1 MFLFNE
7 SSFDNLA
14 AHFDYSSSIINNL
27 QTDTHYSNNN
37 KSFLFNSTM
46 KISNIDQE
54 EDNNNNIEYF
64 ELNSLNTHTCCDNLS
79 LLTEKQFEFDNITDY
94 DDEDNDVTTSLSADS
109 FTEYSFIS
117 STTTTTSPKVLPLV
131 KKKRNYLSKS
141 FRSSTN
147 KKSIKINKYLKQSR
161 SLVLNSIENNQLLN
175 EFHFKHKHQQRAKYV
190 NKRRRTST
198 TIIRQSNSAGNISN
212 TISINNTNLNTIN
225 TKNNVNYKPSIKVEK
240 LLNDTRGMRKYLI
253 DYDCLMSN
261 KTTTTTKTNSEQF
274 NDSLLFEKFRS
285 SFLNE
290 YSVNNNNN
298 NTTAQTYTNRCSSSG
313 YLTSI
318 SDC

>member
-27 QTDTHYSNNN
+27 QSDTHYNNNNN
-37 KSFLFNSTM
+37 KSLLFNSTM

-54 EDNNNNIEYF
+54 EDNNNNNNEYF
-64 ELNSLNTHTCCDNLS
+64 ELNSLNGHTCCDNLS

-94 DDEDNDVTTSLSADS
+94 DDDDNDVTTSLSADS

-141 FRSSTN
+141 FRSSSITN

-161 SLVLNSIENNQLLN
+161 SLVLNSIDNNQLLN
-175 EFHFKHKHQQRAKYV
+175 EFHLKHRHQQRAKYV
-190 NKRRRTST
+190 NKRRRTS

-212 TISINNTNLNTIN
+212 TISINCTNLNTIN
-225 TKNNVNYKPSIKVEK
+225 NNNVNYKPSIKVEK

-253 DYDCLMSN
+253 DYDCLMST
-261 KTTTTTKTNSEQF
+261 KTTTTTKNSEQF

-290 YSVNNNNN
+290 NSVNNNNN
-298 NTTAQTYTNRCSSSG
+298 TTTQNYTNRCSSSG